1 MTKRELLEQ
10 LWAME
15 REDPISK
22 IKQPSD
28 ILPAL
33 QKYVKRKQ
41 EEFIV
46 VTLDGVHSIIKVRSI
61 TKGLVNKTVL
71 HPREVFRPAI
81 QDNATAII
89 LAHNHPSG
97 NVDPSAEDGAV
108 TKRLRAAG
116 EILGIAVL
124 DHLIVGSRGYY
135 SYLESGGFSADVN

>member
-1 MTKRELLEQ
+1 
-10 LWAME
+10 ME